1 MSEARPDPFYN
12 VFTTLDECC
21 PGVVMTM
28 DIENGLLLAYQANA
42 YRPLSCAQVQAVVGP
57 LIAEGNPP
65 QYQAAPAPPRI
76 PKIMPGATP
85 VLAPPPRAPTPP
97 VPPAPG
103 VKGVTA
109 GDGLLVNGMAGATI
123 TETGII
129 SLDTPLSVAR
139 GGTGTGFAGGH
150 ALDNISGFAA
160 TGYVQRTGPAG
171 YAIGPLPPA
180 PPAVTAIT
188 AGNGLTGGTI
198 TNAGTIALAS
208 PVAVANGG
216 TGLAAGTPGGVAAF
230 TGAATLASSAALTA
244 GALVKGG
251 APGVPAAST
260 AWSED
265 GGRNLTANFNT
276 APGIGASANGL
287 YVLGPDNGPATLTLE
302 AYNSLGQII
311 ARRAQG
317 TAAAP
322 APLTDDLSIVA
333 LLGGGYDGA
342 WNISRAQLSV
352 NAAEAWASGANGS
365 KLKWFTTARGSTAMT
380 FRGGVQADGTLYA
393 GSNASSNA
401 VSTGAGTVNAQ
412 SGYYLN
418 QKNVTPGTLQV
429 AQTSPA
435 NPTGTANT
443 TTGVMMGLAGA
454 ITPQATSRV
463 KISISG
469 DIFNATAV
477 GDGASAQI
485 RWGTGTAPANGAAP
499 AGTAVGAKVQYI
511 AATTAQKTPFS
522 LSAIVTG
529 LAAGTAYW
537 IDLALT
543 ALTGGTANVE
553 NLSITAF
560 EL

>member
-85 VLAPPPRAPTPP
+85 VLAAPPRAPTPP

-139 GGTGTGFAGGH
+139 GGTGTGVAGGH

-198 TNAGTIALAS
+198 TNTGTVALAS

-230 TGAATLASSAALTA
+230 TGAATALASSAGAQRR

-251 APGVPAAST
+251 APEPRRRSPRGARRRGLPSPARPGART
-260 AWSED
+260 
-265 GGRNLTANFNT
+265 GNLTANFNT

-287 YVLGPDNGPATLTLE
+287 YVVGPRQRPGDADTRNIQRVDAGARP
-302 AYNSLGQII
+302 
-311 ARRAQG
+311 ARRRQRRRR
-317 TAAAP
+317 P
-322 APLTDDLSIVA
+322 HRS
-333 LLGGGYDGA
+333 
-342 WNISRAQLSV
+342 S
-352 NAAEAWASGANGS
+352 
-365 KLKWFTTARGSTAMT
+365 TT
-380 FRGGVQADGTLYA
+380 
-393 GSNASSNA
+393 
-401 VSTGAGTVNAQ
+401 
-412 SGYYLN
+412 
-418 QKNVTPGTLQV
+418 
-429 AQTSPA
+429 
-435 NPTGTANT
+435 
-443 TTGVMMGLAGA
+443 
-454 ITPQATSRV
+454 
-463 KISISG
+463 
-469 DIFNATAV
+469 
-477 GDGASAQI
+477 
-485 RWGTGTAPANGAAP
+485 
-499 AGTAVGAKVQYI
+499 
-511 AATTAQKTPFS
+511 
-522 LSAIVTG
+522 
-529 LAAGTAYW
+529 
-537 IDLALT
+537 
-543 ALTGGTANVE
+543 
-553 NLSITAF
+553 
-560 EL
+560 